1 MADPMP
7 PAGTKARIEVE
18 AGPVHYEE
26 IGEGRPIVLLH
37 GLAMDARLWDG
48 VTADLVPGFRCIMP
62 TLPLGA
68 HTEPMRPDADL
79 SLRGM
84 GRIVAELL
92 ERLELEDAVLCFSD
106 WSGGQTMIA
115 DGLMDRV
122 GALVFVSC
130 ETEGNYPPGLA
141 GRAAS
146 LSGKLPGGLSLMRRT
161 LLSPRLRR
169 LPMIYGQMSKRG
181 VPDETMRN
189 WLEPLRRAEIR
200 RDLRRYVGDVR
211 QGARDLAAATASLPS
226 FERPVLVV
234 WDREGPMMPSDHGRR
249 LADAFPDS
257 RLVELDDCFTL
268 IPIDRPD
275 ALASELRGFAS
286 VPSHP

>member
-1 MADPMP
+1 MP
-7 PAGTKARIEVE
+7 RAEVT
-18 AGPVHYEE
+18 AGPIHYEE
-26 IGEGRPIVLLH
+26 VGEGPPIVLLH

-48 VTADLVPGFRCIMP
+48 VTPALRDEFRCVMP

-68 HTEPMRPDADL
+68 HTEPMREEADL

-92 ERLELEDAVLCFSD
+92 ERLELEDVTLCFSD
-106 WSGGQTMIA
+106 WSGGQTMVA
-115 DGLMDRV
+115 DGLTDRV
-122 GALVFVSC
+122 AALAFVSC

-146 LSGKLPGGLSLMRRT
+146 LSAKLPGGLSVMRRT

-169 LPMIYGQMSKRG
+169 LPPIYGQMSKRG
-181 VPDETMRN
+181 VPEETMRR
-189 WLEPLRRAEIR
+189 WLDPLGRPEIR

-211 QGARDLAAATASLPS
+211 RGKRDMAAATASLAS

-234 WDREGPMMPSDHGRR
+234 WDREGAMMPNEHGRR
-249 LADAFPDS
+249 LAGCFPDG
-257 RLVELDDCFTL
+257 RLVELDDCYTL
-268 IPIDRPD
+268 IPIDRPEALAQELR
-275 ALASELRGFAS
+275 ALASAAATA
-286 VPSHP
+286 